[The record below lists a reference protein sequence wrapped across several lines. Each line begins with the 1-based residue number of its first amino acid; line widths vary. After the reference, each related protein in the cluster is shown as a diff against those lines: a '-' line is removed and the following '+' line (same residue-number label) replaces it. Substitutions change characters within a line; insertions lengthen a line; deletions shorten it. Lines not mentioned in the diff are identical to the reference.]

1 MLKAIPIEPRPAPA
15 APEAAAPRRVIHE
28 EPAAGGSYLRDPVT
42 GALTPNPA
50 SKE

>member
-1 MLKAIPIEPRPAPA
+1 MPKDTELALPAPA
-15 APEAAAPRRVIHE
+15 TPAPAPEQWAAHE

-50 SKE
+50 AKE